1 MSTDTAIV
9 VLAGGDGSRIG
20 GSKPLR
26 RLAGERLIDRALR
39 LALGW
44 SDTVAIALRDPAQ
57 ARDVDARFLID
68 VPRVE
73 GPLAGLITAME
84 YARDSDT
91 PFVLTIPADMPFLP
105 TDLLQRLRSAIGASA
120 CAMARSGGHFHPVCG
135 LWAVSAL
142 DSLDLYLETG
152 RRSLKGFAE
161 TVGFVAVE
169 WRIERSDPFFN
180 VNDRADLHAAERLV
194 TN

>member
-9 VLAGGDGSRIG
+9 ILAGGDGSRIG

-44 SDTVAIALRDPAQ
+44 SDTVAIALRDPSQ
-57 ARDVDARFLID
+57 AGDIGARFLID
-68 VPRVE
+68 DNRAE
-73 GPLAGLITAME
+73 GPLAGLISALE
-84 YARDSDT
+84 YACDSGT

-105 TDLLQRLRSAIGASA
+105 MDLLHRLRGAIGTSA
-120 CAMARSGGHFHPVCG
+120 CAMARSGGYLHPVCG

-152 RRSLKGFAE
+152 RRSLRGFAE
-161 TVGFVAVE
+161 TIGFVAVE
-169 WRIERSDPFFN
+169 WPSEPFDPFLN
-180 VNDRADLHAAERLV
+180 INDRADLHAAERLA